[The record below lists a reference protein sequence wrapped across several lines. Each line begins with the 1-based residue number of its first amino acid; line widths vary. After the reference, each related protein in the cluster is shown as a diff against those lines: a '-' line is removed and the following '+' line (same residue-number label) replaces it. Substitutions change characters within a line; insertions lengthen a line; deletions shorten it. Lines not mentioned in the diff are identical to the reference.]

1 MKWKVFLFFML
12 STLFFFPFSPP
23 EAKVIAP
30 SAEKGENKIFI
41 RADGLACYFCAYGM
55 ERFFKQSG
63 RIAWYNMKM
72 KEGIVEIGFI
82 KGKPILDIQTLKK
95 YVYDAGF
102 SPREIKAEFVG
113 RFNRVDGD
121 YNFQVTETEQIF
133 PVENNAIVQQAIDII
148 GQEVVLR
155 AGTMEDQHAP
165 LKLVPESIEQTGIT
179 P

>member
-1 MKWKVFLFFML
+1 ML
-12 STLFFFPFSPP
+12 STIFFSPSPP

-63 RIAWYNMKM
+63 RIAWYDMKM
-72 KEGIVEIGFI
+72 TEGIVEIGFI
-82 KGKPILDIQTLKK
+82 RGKPILDIQTLRK

-113 RFNRVDGD
+113 RFNQLNEG
-121 YNFQVTETEQIF
+121 YTFQITETEQIF
-133 PVENNAIVQQAIDII
+133 PVEENAIIQQAIDMIDR
-148 GQEVVLR
+148 EVVLK
-155 AGTMEDQHAP
+155 AGTKDARDAP
-165 LKLVPESIEQTGIT
+165 FKLVPESIDPKGFS

>member
-1 MKWKVFLFFML
+1 MKKKVFLFCIL
-12 STLFFFPFSPP
+12 SSIFFPLSPP

-30 SAEKGENKIFI
+30 FAEKGENKVFI

-63 RIAWYNMKM
+63 RIAWYDMKM

-82 KGKPILDIQTLKK
+82 KGKPILDIKTLKK

-113 RFNRVDGD
+113 RFNQVDGD
-121 YNFQVTETEQIF
+121 YNFQITETEQIF

-155 AGTMEDQHAP
+155 AGTKEDRDTP
-165 LKLVPESIEQTGIT
+165 FKLVPESIEPKGFA